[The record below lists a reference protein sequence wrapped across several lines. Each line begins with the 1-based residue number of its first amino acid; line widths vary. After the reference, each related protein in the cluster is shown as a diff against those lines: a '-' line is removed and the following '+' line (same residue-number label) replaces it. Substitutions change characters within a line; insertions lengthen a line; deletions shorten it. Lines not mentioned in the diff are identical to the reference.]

1 MGEDAVENLL
11 VVVLVLVNSSV
22 IVWKSCVCLS
32 LCLVGVLMCS
42 SSAKSDSKNEA
53 GGNLAGENLA
63 GGNLAGGNLVGEGVA
78 GVTLVLVAGEYVAGV
93 TGVLLCGLLLL
104 W

>member
-63 GGNLAGGNLVGEGVA
+63 GGNLVGEGVA

>member
-1 MGEDAVENLL
+1 LGEDAVKNLL

-53 GGNLAGENLA
+53 GGNLAGED
-63 GGNLAGGNLVGEGVA
+63 VA
-78 GVTLVLVAGEYVAGV
+78 GVTLVLVAGENVAGV